1 MKFNSIV
8 CAGLLVA
15 GLSAITPI
23 TARAAEPRAAHV
35 PRKATTFFL
44 KDNDRVV
51 FYGDSITEQRQYTTY
66 IESYCLTRFPK
77 KNLTFVHSGWGG
89 DRVTGGGGGPI
100 DLRLQRD
107 VLPYKPTVVTICLGM
122 NDGSYKAFDQNIF
135 NTYVKGYRH
144 IIETLQKE
152 LPGVRLTLITASAYD
167 DVTKT
172 PGFAGGYNSTLVAY
186 GEAVRELGHEYNIP
200 VADTNAPLVAAL
212 SRANTV
218 NPAVASK
225 ILPDRVHPQHGG
237 HLVMAAALLKAWNA
251 PATVAEVEI
260 NAQSGQVTRAENT
273 RISNLSTGGDTL
285 AFMEQDGALPWPL
298 DRDPER
304 DADTQL
310 ALGVTDI
317 EQDLNRYMLKVTG
330 LKSTRYQMTVDG
342 KALGFFAASDLE
354 NGIDLAA
361 ISGLPSNEQARL
373 VLGVTRKHNDL
384 HSQKWRVVQLG
395 DKRKGIDDV
404 PADVRTK
411 MDALDAQERDAI
423 KEQRALAQ
431 PRPHRVE
438 LTPEK

>member
-8 CAGLLVA
+8 CAGLLA
-15 GLSAITPI
+15 ASLSAVAPI
-23 TARAAEPRAAHV
+23 AARAAEPRAAHA
-35 PRKATTFFL
+35 PRKAATFFL

-51 FYGDSITEQRQYTTY
+51 FYGDSITDQRQYTTY
-66 IESYCLTRFPK
+66 IESYCVTRFPK

-135 NTYVKGYRH
+135 NTYVSGYRH

-225 ILPDRVHPQHGG
+225 IMPDRVHPQHGG
-237 HLVMAAALLKAWNA
+237 HLIMAAAVLKAWNA
-251 PATVAEVEI
+251 PATVADIEI
-260 NAQSGQVTRAENT
+260 NAQNGQVTRAENT
-273 RISNLSTGGDTL
+273 KVSSVSTSGDTL
-285 AFMEQDGALPWPL
+285 AFTEQDIALPWPL

-304 DADTQL
+304 DQDTQL
-310 ALGVTDI
+310 SLGVTEI

-330 LKSTRYQMTVDG
+330 LKSARYQMSVDG
-342 KALGFFAASDLE
+342 KALGTFASGDLA

-361 ISGLPSNEQARL
+361 ITALPSNEQARL

-384 HSQKWRVVQLG
+384 HFRKWREIQLG
-395 DKRKGIDDV
+395 NKRKGIDDV
-404 PADVRTK
+404 PADARTQ
-411 MDALDAQERDAI
+411 MDALDAQEVDAV

-438 LTPEK
+438 LKPEA